1 MRTEIRRVHLQS
13 DAFEGGDVRVLAA
26 AFSAEE
32 EGATET
38 VVIVTTLTRQGNL
51 ADKVE
56 GFENDVV
63 ATQRSLA
70 ADQELAAKLAGSCGC
85 KSSEWEERRK
95 SKAGEVLA
103 HTNEACTTT
112 MRSSFKAAFP
122 IPSLSQVPRSI
133 AVFMKFRRPPTA
145 SRKFGVRPR
154 GMALALSGKSVEI
167 TGDPFTS
174 ETSEELLPKRTQNP
188 KTK

>member
-26 AFSAEE
+26 SQKAEEERISNHSLFFSAKE

-70 ADQELAAKLAGSCGC
+70 ADQELAAASHRSGRNAERVRLESSSPHQRGLYDDDALELQSSFSDPISVAGTQEHRGVHEVQEAADGFREIRRPTSGHGFGAQR
-85 KSSEWEERRK
+85 EER
-95 SKAGEVLA
+95 
-103 HTNEACTTT
+103 
-112 MRSSFKAAFP
+112 
-122 IPSLSQVPRSI
+122 
-133 AVFMKFRRPPTA
+133 
-145 SRKFGVRPR
+145 
-154 GMALALSGKSVEI
+154 
-167 TGDPFTS
+167 
-174 ETSEELLPKRTQNP
+174 
-188 KTK
+188 